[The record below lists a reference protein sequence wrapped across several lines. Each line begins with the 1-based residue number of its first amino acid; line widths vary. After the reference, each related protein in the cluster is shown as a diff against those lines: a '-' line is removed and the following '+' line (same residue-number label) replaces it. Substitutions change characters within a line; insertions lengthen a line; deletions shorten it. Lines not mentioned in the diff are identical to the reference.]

1 MSASLLPATT
11 FERADAFWTTET
23 RRQPRARVQAV
34 LATLVPASLASA
46 LVLYAGLDPDQA
58 LADLTRDG
66 RRALVR
72 ALTTL
77 PLPVVEASCQY
88 KAPARYDDVLLIRP
102 TVSELRRVSILFTYE
117 VVREDEPSAVLC
129 TGRTL
134 HACVGRD
141 GKPKRFPDAFVRMVE
156 QSP

>member
-1 MSASLLPATT
+1 MVEARLRVIYGDTDQMGVVYHANYFRY
-11 FERADAFWTTET
+11 FEFSRMEFFRLRGGSYRDMEA
-23 RRQPRARVQAV
+23 
-34 LATLVPASLASA
+34 
-46 LVLYAGLDPDQA
+46 AGFM
-58 LADLTRDG
+58 
-66 RRALVR
+66 
-72 ALTTL
+72 
-77 PLPVVEASCQY
+77 LPVVEASCQY

-117 VVREDEPSAVLC
+117 VVREAEPSSVLC

-134 HACVGRD
+134 HACIGRD